1 MVLSVLW
8 FRILSSGPTD
18 VILSAAAVVVVVA
31 YAAGFGHS
39 ARNLR
44 TVKMAAS
51 NNNTE

>member
-8 FRILSSGPTD
+8 SRILSSVPTD
-18 VILSAAAVVVVVA
+18 VILSAAAVAVIVA

-39 ARNLR
+39 AQNLV